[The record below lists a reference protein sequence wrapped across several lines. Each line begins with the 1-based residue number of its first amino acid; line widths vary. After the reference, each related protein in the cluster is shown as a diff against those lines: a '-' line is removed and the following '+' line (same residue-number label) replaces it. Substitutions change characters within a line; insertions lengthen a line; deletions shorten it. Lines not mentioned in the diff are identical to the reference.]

1 MGGPGRA
8 LLLCAAI
15 AQALQF
21 TTQQAKTPALLDA
34 ATTLKASARPLTK
47 VLLDAAEG
55 ASDEAR
61 AETMKT
67 LRDML
72 CSPSATQLVACRG
85 ADDSTD
91 VIATCAVAAR
101 EPSGSALPRRAHIS
115 DLYVEES
122 CRRAGVATALVADA
136 LALARARGLDCVT
149 LEVETDNA
157 GARRLYEK
165 LGFRGE
171 SLRSPLAF
179 FKYGTWAW
187 NKDILRLDLA
197 AGD

>member
-85 ADDSTD
+85 DSTD

-122 CRRAGVATALVADA
+122 CRRAGVATKLVEDA
-136 LALARARGLDCVT
+136 LALARARGLECVT
-149 LEVETDNA
+149 LEVEADNA

-187 NKDILRLDLA
+187 NKDILRLDIA
-197 AGD
+197 SD

>member
-1 MGGPGRA
+1 MRA
-8 LLLCAAI
+8 LLLLCAAI

-21 TTQQAKTPALLDA
+21 TTRQAKSPALLDA

-85 ADDSTD
+85 AEDSTD

-122 CRRAGVATALVADA
+122 CRRAGIATALVEDA
-136 LALARARGLDCVT
+136 LALARARGLECVT

-187 NKDILRLDLA
+187 NKDILRLDITS
-197 AGD
+197 D

>member
-1 MGGPGRA
+1 MRA
-8 LLLCAAI
+8 LHLVAALSL

-85 ADDSTD
+85 AEDSTD

-122 CRRAGVATALVADA
+122 CRRAGVATALVEDA
-136 LALARARGLDCVT
+136 LALARARGLECVT

-187 NKDILRLDLA
+187 NKDILRLDMA

>member
-85 ADDSTD
+85 DSTD

-136 LALARARGLDCVT
+136 LALARARGLECVT
-149 LEVETDNA
+149 LEVEADNA

-187 NKDILRLDLA
+187 NKDILRLDITS
-197 AGD
+197 D

>member
-85 ADDSTD
+85 DSTD

-122 CRRAGVATALVADA
+122 CRREGVGKALVEQA
-136 LALARARGLDCVT
+136 LALARARGLECVT

-187 NKDILRLDLA
+187 NKDILRLDITS
-197 AGD
+197 D

>member
-72 CSPSATQLVACRG
+72 CSPSATQLVACRE
-85 ADDSTD
+85 DSTD

-136 LALARARGLDCVT
+136 LALARARGLECVT
-149 LEVETDNA
+149 LEVEADNA

>member
-1 MGGPGRA
+1 MRA

-15 AQALQF
+15 ANALQF
-21 TTQQAKTPALLDA
+21 TTQQAKTPLLLDA

-85 ADDSTD
+85 AEDSAE

-122 CRRAGVATALVADA
+122 CRRAGIATSLVEDA
-136 LALARARGLDCVT
+136 IALARARGLECVT

-187 NKDILRLDLA
+187 NKDILRLDITS
-197 AGD
+197 D

>member
-1 MGGPGRA
+1 MRA
-8 LLLCAAI
+8 LLLLCAAI

-85 ADDSTD
+85 AEDSTD

-122 CRRAGVATALVADA
+122 CRREGVATKLVEEALG
-136 LALARARGLDCVT
+136 LARARGLECVT

-187 NKDILRLDLA
+187 NKDILRLDITS
-197 AGD
+197 D

>member
-1 MGGPGRA
+1 MRA
-8 LLLCAAI
+8 LHLVAVLSL

-101 EPSGSALPRRAHIS
+101 EASGSALPRRAHIS
-115 DLYVEES
+115 DLYVEAS
-122 CRRAGVATALVADA
+122 CRRAGVATALVEDA

-157 GARRLYEK
+157 GAQRLYEK

>member
-85 ADDSTD
+85 DSTD

-136 LALARARGLDCVT
+136 LALARARGLECVT
-149 LEVETDNA
+149 LEVEADNA

-197 AGD
+197 SD

>member
-1 MGGPGRA
+1 MGRA

-21 TTQQAKTPALLDA
+21 TTQQAKTPALLDP

-72 CSPSATQLVACRG
+72 CSASATQLVACRG
-85 ADDSTD
+85 AEDSTD

>member
-85 ADDSTD
+85 VSTD

-136 LALARARGLDCVT
+136 LALARARGLECVT
-149 LEVETDNA
+149 LEVEADNA

-187 NKDILRLDLA
+187 NKDILRLDITS
-197 AGD
+197 D

>member
-1 MGGPGRA
+1 MRA

-85 ADDSTD
+85 VSTD

-136 LALARARGLDCVT
+136 LALARARGLECVT
-149 LEVETDNA
+149 LEVEADNA

-187 NKDILRLDLA
+187 NKDILRLDITS
-197 AGD
+197 D

>member
-1 MGGPGRA
+1 MGAPCLR

-21 TTQQAKTPALLDA
+21 TTQQAKSPALLDA

-72 CSPSATQLVACRG
+72 CSASATQLVACRG
-85 ADDSTD
+85 AEDSTD

-122 CRRAGVATALVADA
+122 CRRAGVATALVEDA
-136 LALARARGLDCVT
+136 LALARARGLECVT

-187 NKDILRLDLA
+187 NKDILRLDMA

>member
-1 MGGPGRA
+1 MRA

-15 AQALQF
+15 GQALQF

-85 ADDSTD
+85 AEDSAD

>member
-1 MGGPGRA
+1 MRA
-8 LLLCAAI
+8 LHLVAALSL

-34 ATTLKASARPLTK
+34 ATMLKASARPLTK

-85 ADDSTD
+85 AEDSTD

-122 CRRAGVATALVADA
+122 CRRAGVATALVEDA
-136 LALARARGLDCVT
+136 LALARARGLECVT

-187 NKDILRLDLA
+187 NKDILRLDMA

>member
-85 ADDSTD
+85 DSTD

-101 EPSGSALPRRAHIS
+101 EASGSALPRRAHIS

-136 LALARARGLDCVT
+136 LALARARGLECVT
-149 LEVETDNA
+149 LEVEADNA

-187 NKDILRLDLA
+187 NKDILRLDITS
-197 AGD
+197 D

>member
-1 MGGPGRA
+1 MGPCRA

-72 CSPSATQLVACRG
+72 CSASATQLVACRG
-85 ADDSTD
+85 DDASSTD

-122 CRRAGVATALVADA
+122 CRREGVGRALVEAA
-136 LALARARGLDCVT
+136 LALARARGLECVT

-187 NKDILRLDLA
+187 NKDILRLDMA

>member
-1 MGGPGRA
+1 MRA
-8 LLLCAAI
+8 LLLSAAI
-15 AQALQF
+15 ANALQF
-21 TTQQAKTPALLDA
+21 TTQHAKTPALLDA

-85 ADDSTD
+85 AEDSTD

-101 EPSGSALPRRAHIS
+101 EASGSALPRRAHIS

-122 CRRAGVATALVADA
+122 CRRAGVATALVEDA
-136 LALARARGLDCVT
+136 LALARARGLGCVT

-187 NKDILRLDLA
+187 NKDILRLDITS
-197 AGD
+197 D

>member
-1 MGGPGRA
+1 MRA
-8 LLLCAAI
+8 LLLLCAAI

-85 ADDSTD
+85 AEDSTD

-122 CRRAGVATALVADA
+122 SRRAGVATALVEDA
-136 LALARARGLDCVT
+136 LALARARGLECVT

>member
-1 MGGPGRA
+1 MGRA

-85 ADDSTD
+85 DDSTD

-197 AGD
+197 SD

>member
-21 TTQQAKTPALLDA
+21 TTQQAKTSLLLDA

-85 ADDSTD
+85 DSTD

-101 EPSGSALPRRAHIS
+101 EPTGSALPRRAHIS

-187 NKDILRLDLA
+187 NKDILRLDLL

>member
-1 MGGPGRA
+1 MRA

-85 ADDSTD
+85 AEDSMD

-115 DLYVEES
+115 DLFVEES
-122 CRRAGVATALVADA
+122 CRRAGIATALVEDA
-136 LALARARGLDCVT
+136 LALARARGLECVT

-187 NKDILRLDLA
+187 DKDILRLDLA

>member
-72 CSPSATQLVACRG
+72 CSPSATQLVACRE
-85 ADDSTD
+85 DSTD

-136 LALARARGLDCVT
+136 LALARARGLECVT
-149 LEVETDNA
+149 LEVEADNA

-187 NKDILRLDLA
+187 NKDILRLDITS
-197 AGD
+197 D

>member
-1 MGGPGRA
+1 MGRA
-8 LLLCAAI
+8 LLLYAAI
-15 AQALQF
+15 ANALQF
-21 TTQQAKTPALLDA
+21 TTLQAKTPALLDA

-85 ADDSTD
+85 DSTD

-101 EPSGSALPRRAHIS
+101 EPAGSALPRRAHIS

-136 LALARARGLDCVT
+136 LALARARGLECVT
-149 LEVETDNA
+149 LEVEADNA

-187 NKDILRLDLA
+187 NKDILRLDITS
-197 AGD
+197 D

>member
-15 AQALQF
+15 ANALQF
-21 TTQQAKTPALLDA
+21 TTQQAKTPLLLDA

-85 ADDSTD
+85 DSTD

-136 LALARARGLDCVT
+136 LALARARGLGCVT

>member
-1 MGGPGRA
+1 MRA
-8 LLLCAAI
+8 LHLVAVLSL

-85 ADDSTD
+85 AEDSTD

-122 CRRAGVATALVADA
+122 CRRAGVATALVEDA
-136 LALARARGLDCVT
+136 LALARARGLECVT

-187 NKDILRLDLA
+187 NKEILRLDMA

>member
-21 TTQQAKTPALLDA
+21 TTQQAKTSLLLDA

-72 CSPSATQLVACRG
+72 CSASATQLVACRG
-85 ADDSTD
+85 AEDSTD

-122 CRRAGVATALVADA
+122 CRRAGVATKLVEDA
-136 LALARARGLDCVT
+136 LALARARDLECVT

>member
-1 MGGPGRA
+1 MGAPCLR
-8 LLLCAAI
+8 LLLCAAS

-72 CSPSATQLVACRG
+72 CSASATQLVACRG
-85 ADDSTD
+85 AEDSTD

-122 CRRAGVATALVADA
+122 CRRAGVATALVEDA
-136 LALARARGLDCVT
+136 LALARARGLECVT

-187 NKDILRLDLA
+187 NKDILRLDFA
-197 AGD
+197 SD

>member
-1 MGGPGRA
+1 MGPCRA

-61 AETMKT
+61 AETMRT

-72 CSPSATQLVACRG
+72 LSS
-85 ADDSTD
+85 
-91 VIATCAVAAR
+91 
-101 EPSGSALPRRAHIS
+101 
-115 DLYVEES
+115 
-122 CRRAGVATALVADA
+122 
-136 LALARARGLDCVT
+136 
-149 LEVETDNA
+149 N
-157 GARRLYEK
+157 
-165 LGFRGE
+165 
-171 SLRSPLAF
+171 RS
-179 FKYGTWAW
+179 
-187 NKDILRLDLA
+187 
-197 AGD
+197 

>member
-85 ADDSTD
+85 DDSTD

-136 LALARARGLDCVT
+136 LALARARGLECVT

-187 NKDILRLDLA
+187 NKDILRLDITS
-197 AGD
+197 D

>member
-21 TTQQAKTPALLDA
+21 TTQQAKTSLLLDA

-85 ADDSTD
+85 DTTD

-101 EPSGSALPRRAHIS
+101 WTQSWPI
-115 DLYVEES
+115 
-122 CRRAGVATALVADA
+122 
-136 LALARARGLDCVT
+136 
-149 LEVETDNA
+149 
-157 GARRLYEK
+157 
-165 LGFRGE
+165 
-171 SLRSPLAF
+171 
-179 FKYGTWAW
+179 
-187 NKDILRLDLA
+187 
-197 AGD
+197 

>member
-72 CSPSATQLVACRG
+72 CSASATQLVACRG
-85 ADDSTD
+85 DSTD

-122 CRRAGVATALVADA
+122 CRRAGVATKLVEDA
-136 LALARARGLDCVT
+136 LALARARGLECVT
-149 LEVETDNA
+149 LEVEADNA

-187 NKDILRLDLA
+187 NKDILRLDITS
-197 AGD
+197 D

>member
-85 ADDSTD
+85 AEDSTD

-136 LALARARGLDCVT
+136 LALARARGLECVT

-157 GARRLYEK
+157 GARRLYKK

>member
-1 MGGPGRA
+1 MRA

-85 ADDSTD
+85 DSTD

-101 EPSGSALPRRAHIS
+101 EPSGSVLPRRAHIS

-136 LALARARGLDCVT
+136 LALARARGLECVT
-149 LEVETDNA
+149 LEVEADNA

>member
-1 MGGPGRA
+1 MRA
-8 LLLCAAI
+8 LHLVAALSL

-85 ADDSTD
+85 AEDSTD

-122 CRRAGVATALVADA
+122 CRRAGVATALVEDA
-136 LALARARGLDCVT
+136 LALARARGLECVT

-187 NKDILRLDLA
+187 NKDILRLDITS
-197 AGD
+197 D

>member
-85 ADDSTD
+85 DSTD

-122 CRRAGVATALVADA
+122 CRRAGIATALVADA
-136 LALARARGLDCVT
+136 LALARARGLECVT

-171 SLRSPLAF
+171 SLRSPLAL

>member
-1 MGGPGRA
+1 M
-8 LLLCAAI
+8 
-15 AQALQF
+15 
-21 TTQQAKTPALLDA
+21 
-34 ATTLKASARPLTK
+34 
-47 VLLDAAEG
+47 
-55 ASDEAR
+55 
-61 AETMKT
+61 
-67 LRDML
+67 
-72 CSPSATQLVACRG
+72 
-85 ADDSTD
+85 
-91 VIATCAVAAR
+91 
-101 EPSGSALPRRAHIS
+101 
-115 DLYVEES
+115 
-122 CRRAGVATALVADA
+122 
-136 LALARARGLDCVT
+136 DCVT

>member
-1 MGGPGRA
+1 MRA

-15 AQALQF
+15 ANALQF

-85 ADDSTD
+85 AEDSTD

-101 EPSGSALPRRAHIS
+101 EASGSALPRRAHIS

-136 LALARARGLDCVT
+136 LALARARGLECVT
-149 LEVETDNA
+149 LEVEADNA